1 MGTRVEATSRA
12 LTSLEPSPAGAEITA
27 RRQGH
32 HHDARLEQ
40 CISYLLTHSLTRQ
53 LVLGNKHV

>member
-1 MGTRVEATSRA
+1 MG
-12 LTSLEPSPAGAEITA
+12 LEPSPAGAEITA

-40 CISYLLTHSLTRQ
+40 CISYLLSHSFTRQ
-53 LVLGNKHV
+53 LVLGNEHV